1 MFWLLAVLGQL
12 PNATTKVILQDFL
25 AKNLQ
30 INIIRNSFDALGVLT
45 EKVFGNEVTQ
55 RTTEF

>member
-1 MFWLLAVLGQL
+1 MLST
-12 PNATTKVILQDFL
+12 NVILQVFL

-45 EKVFGNEVTQ
+45 EKVWE
-55 RTTEF
+55 